1 VVEVELSFLL
11 CVVLDSQTLI
21 PYTNPSHLV
30 VLTHTKL
37 LFPFGLSVARIAVDL
52 LPHSTECPGTGHQV
66 VALVFLGVLAVIHSC
81 LLQAPVVVF
90 ATRAQKQL
98 LLVAREGFARV
109 LLAHVLLLL
118 PLEHPQSVQLPL

>member
-1 VVEVELSFLL
+1 VVVVELSFLL
-11 CVVLDSQTLI
+11 SVVLDYRTLI

-52 LPHSTECPGTGHQV
+52 LPHSTECLGTGHQV
-66 VALVFLGVLAVIHSC
+66 VVLVFLGVLAVIHSC
-81 LLQAPVVVF
+81 LLQAPGVVF

-98 LLVAREGFARV
+98 LLVASEGFARV
-109 LLAHVLLLL
+109 LLEHVLLLL
-118 PLEHPQSVQLPL
+118 PLGHLQFVLLPL